1 MWPRYHPYFRQT
13 DAVVSFIDIT
23 ESDSGSP
30 LRARCAVPVT
40 TREVKPISGYF
51 KNALSLRHFL
61 PGRQLIRNRNPLS
74 RFFKYYVLL

>member
-30 LRARCAVPVT
+30 LRAVYAVPAT
-40 TREVKPISGYF
+40 TQEVKPISGCV
-51 KNALSLRHFL
+51 KNAPSQRHFL
-61 PGRQLIRNRNPLS
+61 PGKQLIRN
-74 RFFKYYVLL
+74 

>member
-30 LRARCAVPVT
+30 LRAVYAVPAT
-40 TREVKPISGYF
+40 TQEVKPISA
-51 KNALSLRHFL
+51 ALKMLSVSGIFSLE
-61 PGRQLIRNRNPLS
+61 S
-74 RFFKYYVLL
+74 S